1 MGNYRDCCG
10 RQRRTQSSRNICG
23 CRGNNYDDQNTYME
37 NDYTEY
43 ENTQVNQNSENKPT
57 LNTYYDYDHGEYYKA
72 EKYQGN
78 RSNCSCDLSG
88 VDKNKLI
95 PGLIIIIGTI
105 GCVIWMVYMMLEAL
119 FAASPAGPAE
129 SGGIWLFVIMI
140 SVVGLPFLLC
150 GGGKGFDDSWHTF

>member
-1 MGNYRDCCG
+1 MGNYTFGG
-10 RQRRTQSSRNICG
+10 RQQRTQSSRNICG
-23 CRGNNYDDQNTYME
+23 CRSSYYDGQDTYME

-43 ENTQVNQNSENKPT
+43 KNAQVSQNSENSPT
-57 LNTYYDYDHGEYYKA
+57 LNTYYDYDRGEYYKA
-72 EKYQGN
+72 EKYQPN
-78 RSNCSCDLSG
+78 RNSCDFSDI
-88 VDKNKLI
+88 DKNKLI
-95 PGLIIIIGTI
+95 PGLIIILGTI

-140 SVVGLPFLLC
+140 GVVGLPFLLC